1 VRTFAA
7 AAVLSG
13 AAFATPAAAVQVGH
27 PAVTLQPAVAP
38 AAHVAP
44 KVHLRVDRAGY
55 VAVTPVD
62 PYRGD
67 TNAIHIA
74 MAAGQQLSRGYL
86 RVDTSHLPRHANLST
101 LRLASPTVVG
111 SPIGGANLTVAVPIV
126 EACVTTA
133 PVPASLTAANAPAYD
148 CSKGSSVARKIDGGG
163 SWMFALRPLLSY
175 LQHHDAGIAL
185 VPIASTPIATWS
197 AALSIHD
204 MTATVL
210 QSLPAVAK
218 PVAQRTSK
226 HPDSSPADGAVVHF
240 HGTITTAT
248 ATPSEPRSATSPPAI
263 ARPQTRLV
271 SESTDGHEVLDAWP
285 WVLALCV
292 LIAIG
297 AIGIAYRSFIG
308 EELQRQVPTFV
319 ATIRTH
325 PRAYGVA
332 SAAIAWGLV
341 FTGYAVANNNDDA
354 MPASYTDGAVPGVV
368 PTDGGTS
375 TSASTSS
382 GPTPTEAP
390 SSNGSAAPTTAATHP
405 SHGVLPNVD
414 PTKTEFTGKG
424 HWETIS
430 GTRVFFPVH
439 GVPTAQLYSGDAD
452 RIGITDKTITLCG
465 HAATTY
471 GPAFNIGAKDLN
483 VYWNWLND
491 HGGIYGR
498 KINMS
503 YQNDNYEPA
512 QAVQAAQKCKDT
524 NPFFLIGGIGFDQIP
539 AVRQWAEQ
547 NKMLYIY
554 HDAVMKGSAGL
565 KYSFTALPSVEQI
578 GRMFG
583 ELDLKQFKGKKVGI
597 LYRQSP
603 NWQPGSDEFERVVK
617 AGGGQIVAA
626 LPVQNQ
632 QANYVQN
639 LVQLRSKGAQVVF
652 AWENALATVEMLKQ
666 AQALDWHPDWLVF
679 PFNLET
685 NTLAQSSF
693 AQPIWGVA
701 TWDAYAPFFHGGPYR
716 PYAKQ
721 LVEFE
726 RQYAQYDPNAH
737 LSGDGGD
744 LLFLNWEGQAFLA
757 YLLQKCGPD
766 CTRNRLAGML
776 LAGFSYTTP
785 PACPINFGTGDHHHG
800 GNTVNVFKVVRD
812 PHNRPIWSPVKRCI
826 TSY

>member
-1 VRTFAA
+1 
-7 AAVLSG
+7 
-13 AAFATPAAAVQVGH
+13 
-27 PAVTLQPAVAP
+27 
-38 AAHVAP
+38 
-44 KVHLRVDRAGY
+44 
-55 VAVTPVD
+55 
-62 PYRGD
+62 
-67 TNAIHIA
+67 
-74 MAAGQQLSRGYL
+74 
-86 RVDTSHLPRHANLST
+86 
-101 LRLASPTVVG
+101 
-111 SPIGGANLTVAVPIV
+111 
-126 EACVTTA
+126 
-133 PVPASLTAANAPAYD
+133 
-148 CSKGSSVARKIDGGG
+148 
-163 SWMFALRPLLSY
+163 
-175 LQHHDAGIAL
+175 
-185 VPIASTPIATWS
+185 
-197 AALSIHD
+197 
-204 MTATVL
+204 
-210 QSLPAVAK
+210 
-218 PVAQRTSK
+218 
-226 HPDSSPADGAVVHF
+226 
-240 HGTITTAT
+240 
-248 ATPSEPRSATSPPAI
+248 
-263 ARPQTRLV
+263 
-271 SESTDGHEVLDAWP
+271 
-285 WVLALCV
+285 
-292 LIAIG
+292 
-297 AIGIAYRSFIG
+297 
-308 EELQRQVPTFV
+308 
-319 ATIRTH
+319 
-325 PRAYGVA
+325 
-332 SAAIAWGLV
+332 
-341 FTGYAVANNNDDA
+341 
-354 MPASYTDGAVPGVV
+354 
-368 PTDGGTS
+368 
-375 TSASTSS
+375 
-382 GPTPTEAP
+382 
-390 SSNGSAAPTTAATHP
+390 
-405 SHGVLPNVD
+405 VLPNVD

-583 ELDLKQFKGKKVGI
+583 ELDLEQFKGKKVGI

-666 AQALDWHPDWLVF
+666 AQALGWHPDWLVF

-800 GNTVNVFKVVRD
+800 GSTVNVFKVVRD